1 MQPRAGRVQ
10 QARILISRNACV
22 LVKVPIT
29 MIKDEQQ
36 QLKEEYFI
44 LQLSGHPPS
53 LEEVEAGI

>member
-10 QARILISRNACV
+10 QARILISRNTCV
-22 LVKVPIT
+22 LVKVSIT

-44 LQLSGHPPS
+44 LQLSGHSPS